1 MLWHPRAMLSR
12 ERLARSSR
20 IVIKVG
26 TQVVTHEGGFALGRI
41 SSILED
47 IATLRAAGR
56 EVMLVSSGAVGLGAR
71 ALDRPRPTSLGMR
84 QAFAAVGQGRLT
96 GLYDQLFGAMG
107 IKSAQVLLSQDDLGD
122 PDRALCLRTTLLRLL
137 ELQVVPILNENDS
150 VSVRELTQHP
160 SPSGPDAPLS
170 FGDNDGLSAHVASA
184 LGADLLVILTDV
196 DGMYTR
202 NPSEDLSASKISQ
215 IEEIDA
221 SLIARCSGGSAG
233 GTGGMAS
240 KLKAAA
246 TATARGVDVIIASGM
261 EPGTVGSIIRGD
273 DVGTWIVTPSPASD
287 RRRRIVL
294 GGEADGVI
302 VINDGAI
309 EALERNKASLL
320 PVGVVSVEGEFSQG
334 SLVELRDSHGRVRG
348 RGLTN
353 YDGDACRRIAGLQS
367 EDITACLG
375 WKGYD
380 ALITRDNLVMGER

>member
-1 MLWHPRAMLSR
+1 MASR

-26 TQVVTHEGGFALGRI
+26 THVVTHEGGFALGRV

-56 EVMLVSSGAVGLGAR
+56 ECILVSSGAVGLGAR
-71 ALDRPRPTSLGMR
+71 ALERPRPTSLGMR

-107 IKSAQVLLSQDDLGD
+107 IPTAQVLLSQDDLGD

-137 ELQVVPILNENDS
+137 ELKVVPILNENDS

-160 SPSGPDAPLS
+160 SASGPDAPLS
-170 FGDNDGLSAHVASA
+170 FGDNDSLSAHVAGA
-184 LGADLLVILTDV
+184 LGADLLVMLTNV
-196 DGMYTR
+196 DGMYTS
-202 NPSEDLSASKISQ
+202 NPAENAGASKISQ
-215 IEEIDA
+215 VEEVDA
-221 SLIARCSGGSAG
+221 DLIARCSGGSSG

-240 KLKAAA
+240 KLEAAA
-246 TATARGVDVIIASGM
+246 IATGKGVDVVIASGM
-261 EPGTVGSIIRGD
+261 DPGTVASVTRGD
-273 DVGTWIVTPSPASD
+273 DAGTWVVTPSPASG

-294 GGEADGVI
+294 GGEAAGAL

-309 EALERNKASLL
+309 EALERQKASLL
-320 PVGVVSVEGEFSQG
+320 PVGVVCVEGEFSPG
-334 SLVELRDSHGRVRG
+334 SLVELRDTHGRVRG

-353 YDGDACRRIAGLQS
+353 YGGDACRLIAGLQS
-367 EDITACLG
+367 EDIAARLG

>member
-1 MLWHPRAMLSR
+1 M
-12 ERLARSSR
+12 
-20 IVIKVG
+20 IKVG
-26 TQVVTHEGGFALGRI
+26 THVVTHEGGFALGRV

-56 EVMLVSSGAVGLGAR
+56 ECILVSSGAVGLGAR
-71 ALDRPRPTSLGMR
+71 ALERPRPTSLGMR

-107 IKSAQVLLSQDDLGD
+107 IPTAQVLLSQDDLGD

-137 ELQVVPILNENDS
+137 ELKVVPILNENDS

-160 SPSGPDAPLS
+160 SASGPDAPLS
-170 FGDNDGLSAHVASA
+170 FGDNDSLSAHVAGA
-184 LGADLLVILTDV
+184 LGADLLVMLTNV
-196 DGMYTR
+196 DGMYTS
-202 NPSEDLSASKISQ
+202 NPAENAGASKISQ
-215 IEEIDA
+215 VEEVDA
-221 SLIARCSGGSAG
+221 DLIARCSGGSSG

-240 KLKAAA
+240 KLEAAA
-246 TATARGVDVIIASGM
+246 IATGKGVDVVIASGM
-261 EPGTVGSIIRGD
+261 DPGTVASVTRGD
-273 DVGTWIVTPSPASD
+273 DAGTWVVTPSPASG

-294 GGEADGVI
+294 GGEAAGAL

-309 EALERNKASLL
+309 EALERQKASLL
-320 PVGVVSVEGEFSQG
+320 PVGVVCVEGEFSPG
-334 SLVELRDSHGRVRG
+334 SLVELRDTHGRVRG

-353 YDGDACRRIAGLQS
+353 YGGDACRLIAGLQS
-367 EDITACLG
+367 EDIAARLG